1 MASFGQLLRSL
12 RRNAG
17 MTQEELADASTV
29 STRAISDLE
38 RGVNISARKDT
49 AQLLADAL
57 KLTGPERA
65 EFEAASRRRDLPDGF
80 AAPTKTLPRD
90 TLSFTGR
97 EPELREL
104 GGAVKGAG
112 GVVAIY
118 AIGGMAGVG
127 KTALAVHA
135 AHQLVPQFP
144 DGQIYLQLHAHTAGR
159 DSVEPAD
166 ALASLLQTVGV
177 GAAQIPA
184 DQEARASLWR
194 DRVVGKRL
202 LLVLDDAA
210 DSDHVRPLLPG
221 TAGSLVLVT
230 SRNRLTALEGAVVI
244 SLDALPPE
252 EAAELLVRLAA
263 RPGLDVSSPAVAEIC
278 RSCGYLPL
286 AIGLVA
292 GRMHHHASW
301 STEDFATDLAAAQDR
316 LAPMHAENLSVA
328 AAFDLSYRDLRP
340 DQQRLFRRLGLHP
353 GTDID
358 AYAAAALDDIGL
370 NAARTQLEGLFDHYL
385 LAEPARDRYR
395 LHDLI
400 REYARQ
406 LASTDLPQNRAD
418 AVARLLDYYLYTVD
432 VASQQL
438 RRGERAGAAGK
449 SKHVKPGHVPEIAGR
464 SQAIEWLSAERLNLH
479 AVTGAAAL
487 HNKPAHAGAIPA
499 AMHTFFRTQGY
510 WDQAMTLHHSALDI
524 AREIGARQAEAR
536 ALTDLGDMQYLSDN
550 YPAAEGSLRDA
561 LRMCTELDDRLGQAD
576 ALRELGAVQLARSEH
591 NAAEKSLTTALEK
604 YMSLNDRIGE
614 ADSLRELG
622 AVQQACGH
630 YQDAAGSLDR
640 ALTLYRKLDDRLGEA
655 DALSDIGTV
664 RLACGDYD
672 SATRSQQQALRNYQ
686 MLGDRLGEA
695 NALTHLGTVQQMSGA
710 HAEAQASLDRAVELY
725 QGLGDQSGEA
735 EALNNLGE
743 LALRT
748 TDYGRARELHGRAL
762 AIATTITAPR
772 EQARAHEGIGRS
784 YLSEGDLELGETS
797 VRQAVQIYQQIGS
810 PHATRAAKL
819 LRGHGK

>member
-1 MASFGQLLRSL
+1 MASFGELLKTQRN
-12 RRNAG
+12 NAG
-17 MTQEELADASTV
+17 MTQEELADAAKV
-29 STRAISDLE
+29 SARAISDLE
-38 RGVNISARKDT
+38 RGINMTPRKDT
-49 AQLLADAL
+49 AKLLADAL
-57 KLTGPERA
+57 DLTGSDRS
-65 EFEAASRRRDLPDGF
+65 EFEAAARRRYVADGF

-90 TLSFTGR
+90 TVSFTGR

-104 GGAVKGAG
+104 GSAVKDAC

-118 AIGGMAGVG
+118 AIGGMAGIG

-135 AHQLVPQFP
+135 AHLLVPQFP

-159 DSVEPAD
+159 EPVKPAD

-184 DQEARASLWR
+184 DLESRASLWR
-194 DRVVGKRL
+194 DRVVGKRML
-202 LLVLDDAA
+202 LILDDAA

-230 SRNRLTALEGAVVI
+230 SRNRLTALEGAIVI
-244 SLDALPPE
+244 SLDALPAQ

-263 RPGLDVSSPAVAEIC
+263 RPGLDVSSPAVADIC
-278 RSCGYLPL
+278 VSCGYLPL

-292 GRMHHHASW
+292 GRMHHHDSW
-301 STEDFATDLAAAQDR
+301 SAEDFATDLTKAQDR

-358 AYAAAALDDIGL
+358 AYAAAALDDVGL
-370 NAARTQLEGLFDHYL
+370 NAARAALEGLFDHYL

-406 LASTDLPQNRAD
+406 LAAADPADDRAD
-418 AVARLLDYYLYTVD
+418 AIARLLDYYLYTVD
-432 VASQQL
+432 VAGQQL
-438 RRGERAGAAGK
+438 RRGDKTAMASK
-449 SKHVKPGHVPEIAGR
+449 SKHVKPGHAPDINGR
-464 SQAIEWLSAERLNLH
+464 SQAIAWLSTERLNLH
-479 AVTGAAAL
+479 AMTATAAL
-487 HNKPAHAGAIPA
+487 HDKPGHVTAIPA
-499 AMHTFFRTQGY
+499 AMHTFFRTQGH
-510 WDQAMTLHHSALDI
+510 WDQAMTLHHSALDV
-524 AREIGARQAEAR
+524 AREVGAKQAEAR
-536 ALTDLGDMQYLSDN
+536 LLTDLGDMQYLSDN
-550 YPAAEGSLRDA
+550 YPAAEESLRTA
-561 LRMCTELDDRLGQAD
+561 LRICTELDDRLGQAD

-591 NAAEKSLTTALEK
+591 ENAEKSLMTALDL
-604 YMSLNDRIGE
+604 YMSLSDRIGE
-614 ADSLRELG
+614 ADCLRELG
-622 AVQQACGH
+622 AVQQACGR
-630 YQDAAGSLDR
+630 YQDAARSLDR
-640 ALTLYRKLDDRLGEA
+640 ALTLYRKLDDLLGEA

-672 SATRSQQQALRNYQ
+672 SAIRSQQQALRHYQ
-686 MLGDRLGEA
+686 VLGDRLGEA

-710 HAEAQASLDRAVELY
+710 HEEAKISLDRAVELY

-748 TDYGRARELHGRAL
+748 GDHERARDLHSRAL
-762 AIATTITAPR
+762 TIATQIAAPR

-784 YLSEGDLELGETS
+784 YLSEGQQELGETS
-797 VRQAVQIYQQIGS
+797 VRQAVQIYQLIGS

-819 LRGHGK
+819 LRGQGK